1 LYGHF
6 FHTRSKTTRA
16 GSDNSEAGTQANL
29 RKELPVAILAPQW
42 LDLGVNFLRLSI
54 WLPVLAGLLAC
65 RPQQTSIPATSG
77 KAPRGCVWVA
87 DRAGQEGKLFLC
99 GTIHILRESDYPLA
113 AGYDTAYAQSTKL
126 VLELP
131 PGASSAPDFQT
142 RLMELGQYPVGESLK
157 SNVSPVL
164 WVELAVWARNRGKDL
179 STLARLRPWLA
190 ALIITST
197 EYSALGAKAAQ
208 GVDQHFEAMATK
220 DGKPGEGL
228 ETAELQFQLFSKL
241 TPKMQEE
248 MLAQTLAE
256 VGTVSQ
262 EYEKMISDWKNGEL
276 DALHAMLTR
285 EAEKYPDLMDVFIKD
300 RNRAWID
307 RLDAMLQR
315 GEKVMVLVGLHET
328 YPRHRRRRL
337 HRLPHCSA
345 APKRGR

>member
-1 LYGHF
+1 
-6 FHTRSKTTRA
+6 
-16 GSDNSEAGTQANL
+16 
-29 RKELPVAILAPQW
+29 

-65 RPQQTSIPATSG
+65 RPPQAAAPATTG

-87 DRAGQEGKLFLC
+87 DRAGQTGKLFLC
-99 GTIHILRESDYPLA
+99 GTIHMLRESDYPLPP
-113 AGYDTAYAQSTKL
+113 GYDTAYEQSTKL

-131 PGASSAPDFQT
+131 PGATTAPEFMT
-142 RLMELGQYPVGESLK
+142 RLMELGQYPVGESLE
-157 SNVSPVL
+157 SSVSPAL
-164 WVELAVWARNRGKDL
+164 WKELDLWAFHRSMSL
-179 STLARLRPWLA
+179 STLRRYRPWLA

-208 GVDQHFEAMATK
+208 GVDQHFEAMATQ

-256 VGTVSQ
+256 VGIVSQ
-262 EYEKMISDWKNGEL
+262 EYEKMISAWKHGEL

-315 GEKVMVLVGLHET
+315 GEKVMVLVGAGHLGGEPDGVLALLKQRG
-328 YPRHRRRRL
+328 YRVRHVTEL
-337 HRLPHCSA
+337 SPA
-345 APKRGR
+345 E